1 MRNLITTLCFGGVLA
16 LMTACASTA
25 PSSPAPS
32 PAPAPAPENATPS
45 DATPSPEMLAAA
57 ARADSVRRSF
67 SEADVAFMTNMIHH
81 HAQALVMARMAPTH
95 DASPALRTLA
105 ARIINAQL
113 DEIALMERWLRER
126 DRPVPVVREDGTV
139 EMPAAGGHGAAA
151 GDAHARHDEVPM
163 AGMLTSEQLRRLEDA
178 RGAEW
183 DQLFLTYM
191 IQHHQG
197 ATVMVDELFATPG
210 AGQGDAIFKIAADIG
225 ADQAS
230 EIDRMQRMLRDLVIL
245 GNGS

>member
-1 MRNLITTLCFGGVLA
+1 MRNLINTLCFGGALA
-16 LMTACASTA
+16 LTTACGSAAPASPA
-25 PSSPAPS
+25 PTPAPS
-32 PAPAPAPENATPS
+32 PEPEA
-45 DATPSPEMLAAA
+45 ALAPSPEVLAAA

-67 SEADVAFMTNMIHH
+67 NEADVAFMTHMIRH
-81 HAQALVMARMAPTH
+81 HAQALLMARMAPTH
-95 DASPALRTLA
+95 DASPAIRTLA
-105 ARIINAQL
+105 DRIINSQL

-126 DRPVPVVREDGTV
+126 DRPVPVVTVDGTV

-151 GDAHARHDEVPM
+151 DHAHAAHDEVPM
-163 AGMLTSEQLRRLEDA
+163 AGMLTPEQLRRLESA
-178 RGAEW
+178 RGADW
-183 DQLFLTYM
+183 DRLFLTYM

-230 EIDRMQRMLRDLVIL
+230 EIDRMQRMLRDLVVQS
-245 GNGS
+245 GNRS